1 MIEHKVNGPRLK
13 SLKRLDCDVTSFDFL
28 TVNTW
33 LAQKSLREHRN
44 RILGEVLEAFQ
55 LSIFIVI
62 RFNNCDCQL
71 QCIGKAELVSEKETI
86 NANF

>member
-13 SLKRLDCDVTSFDFL
+13 SLKSLDCDVTSFDFL

-44 RILGEVLEAFQ
+44 RILGEVEAFQ

-71 QCIGKAELVSEKETI
+71 QSIGKVELMSE
-86 NANF
+86 

>member
-1 MIEHKVNGPRLK
+1 MLERKVNGPGLK
-13 SLKRLDCDVTSFDFL
+13 SPKRLDCDVTSFDFL

-44 RILGEVLEAFQ
+44 RILGEVLEVFPS
-55 LSIFIVI
+55 SIFIVI

-71 QCIGKAELVSEKETI
+71 QFIGKVELMSE
-86 NANF
+86 